1 MDESPARGGAADLK
15 ILLTHPSAD
24 LYGSDRMALL
34 ALRALVKR
42 GHAVTVV
49 VPGDGP
55 LISKI
60 REARG
65 EVIIADIPVL
75 RKSGLRLFGLVKMM
89 WSCAASLFR
98 IARILRSVD
107 PDIVYVNTIVQPW
120 WIAGGKFQRRRVVVH
135 VREAEKQIHRVLKT
149 VIHAPLILADLI
161 LCNSRSTQREIA
173 SVMPKSTTQLQ
184 VVYNGKD
191 WSEYQISQSS
201 QDSCG
206 ATAPLR
212 LTVVGRLSPR
222 KGQDIAIAALAE
234 IVATGIDATLTFVG
248 DVFPGYEWYEDE
260 LKRTATKLRL
270 AHRVR
275 FVGFHED
282 IRVPLARTD
291 IAIVPSRIEPFGTVA
306 AECMAAGV
314 LTIVAEVQGLTE
326 IVKDGSSGLTFAA
339 DDNRAL
345 ARHCIWAHR
354 HPEEAKKLGL
364 AGQRDVNERFSL
376 DRYEREIV
384 EALESVGGMTPWRSP
399 SIH

>member
-1 MDESPARGGAADLK
+1 MK

-34 ALRALVKR
+34 AVRALVNR

-49 VPGDGP
+49 LPADGP
-55 LISKI
+55 LTSKI
-60 REARG
+60 RESYG
-65 EVIIADIPVL
+65 DVVIADTPVL
-75 RKSGLRLFGLVKMM
+75 RKSDLKPRGLVKMM
-89 WSCAASLFR
+89 WSVAASLFH

-107 PDIVYVNTIVQPW
+107 PDVVYVNTIVQPW
-120 WIAGGKFQRRRVVVH
+120 WIAGAKFQRRRVVVH
-135 VREAEKQIHRVLKT
+135 VREAESQIPHVLKT
-149 VIHAPLILADLI
+149 AIHAPLMLADVI
-161 LCNSRSTQREIA
+161 LCNSRSTQGEIA
-173 SVMPKSTTQLQ
+173 SVLPKSSHQIQ

-191 WSEYQISQSS
+191 WSEYQIPRSS
-201 QDSCG
+201 QRPCEVS
-206 ATAPLR
+206 APLR

-222 KGQDIAIAALAE
+222 KGQDIAIQALAE
-234 IVATGIDATLTFVG
+234 IIATGIDATLTLVG

-260 LKRTATKLRL
+260 LKQTAAKLRL

-275 FVGFHED
+275 FVGFQED

-326 IVKDGSSGLTFAA
+326 IVEDGNSGLTFAA
-339 DDNRAL
+339 EDHRAL
-345 ARHCIWAHR
+345 ARHCIWAQR
-354 HPEEAKKLGL
+354 HPEESKKLGF
-364 AGQRDVNERFSL
+364 AGQRAVHERFSL

-384 EALESVGGMTPWRSP
+384 EAFESVGGRKPWRTP